1 MSVPPGFPRPDARRP
16 GARRKLAGI
25 VAALVTLVL
34 LFGSLLAASLPLIT
48 ALFAVGGAIGLIALA
63 SHIHRTPGA
72 ELTSPRLASLQAAPR
87 PRRSPVTLVHW
98 PTGRLADWP
107 TGRLPVSSRLRS
119 CRRPRGC
126 GRCPRGRCG
135 GRCVRRSSRVGP
147 E

>member
-1 MSVPPGFPRPDARRP
+1 M
-16 GARRKLAGI
+16 
-25 VAALVTLVL
+25 AALVILVL

-72 ELTSPRLASLQAAPR
+72 ELTSPRLASLQAVPR
-87 PRRSPVTLVHW
+87 PRRSPVTLVHS
-98 PTGRLADWP
+98 P